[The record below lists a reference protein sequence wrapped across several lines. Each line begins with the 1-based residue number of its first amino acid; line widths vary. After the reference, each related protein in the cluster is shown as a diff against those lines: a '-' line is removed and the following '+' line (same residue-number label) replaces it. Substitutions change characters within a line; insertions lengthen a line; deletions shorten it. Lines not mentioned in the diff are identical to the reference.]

1 VSAGK
6 TKEVTV
12 TLEHARNLFGPITGT
27 GGKPFE
33 PPAATGQGN

>member
-1 VSAGK
+1 MSAGNA
-6 TKEVTV
+6 KEVTV

-33 PPAATGQGN
+33 LPATGQGD